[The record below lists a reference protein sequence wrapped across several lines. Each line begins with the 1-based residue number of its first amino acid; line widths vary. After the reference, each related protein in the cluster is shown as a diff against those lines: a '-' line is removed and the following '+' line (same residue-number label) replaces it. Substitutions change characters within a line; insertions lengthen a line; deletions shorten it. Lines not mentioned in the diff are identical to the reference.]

1 MSRRIYDPRR
11 AAFAKDLR
19 NGMTKAEACLWK
31 YALKGGKLN
40 GYGFHRQWPMFGYIA
55 DFYCAELRLIV
66 EVDGGIHNT
75 PEQQA
80 HDAKRTEVLNEEGF
94 QVARFTNEQVLRH
107 MVSVIGYLEDLV
119 QRIEQEQGDRSREA
133 WKDKR

>member
-1 MSRRIYDPRR
+1 MVNRIYDPRR
-11 AAFAKDLR
+11 AAFAKGLR

-31 YALKGGKLN
+31 YALRGGRLK

-80 HDAKRTEVLNEEGF
+80 HDAKRTEVLNGEGF
-94 QVARFTNEQVLRH
+94 QVVRFTNAQVLEQ
-107 MVSVIGYLEDLV
+107 MASVIGHLEDLV
-119 QRIEQEQGDRSREA
+119 QRIEQDQGDLSRA
-133 WKDKR
+133 TWKTKR

>member
-1 MSRRIYDPRR
+1 MARRIYDPQR
-11 AAFAKDLR
+11 ASFAKDLR

-31 YALKGGKLN
+31 YALKGGKLR

-75 PEQQA
+75 PERQA
-80 HDAKRTEVLNEEGF
+80 HDAKRTDVLNGEGF
-94 QVARFTNEQVLRH
+94 QVVRFTNEQVLEH
-107 MVSVIGYLEDLV
+107 MVSVIGHLEDLV
-119 QRIEQEQGDRSREA
+119 QRIEDDQGDRSREA
-133 WKDKR
+133 WKGQR